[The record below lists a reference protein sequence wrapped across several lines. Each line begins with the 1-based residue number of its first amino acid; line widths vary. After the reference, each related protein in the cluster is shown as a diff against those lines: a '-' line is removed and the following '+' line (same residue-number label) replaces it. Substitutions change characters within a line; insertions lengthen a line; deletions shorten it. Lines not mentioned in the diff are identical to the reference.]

1 MAKAY
6 RTTRVA
12 SFSTVAGIT
21 LVLTL
26 LGAMLVLFITAYS
39 LTRHYQGQL
48 TVQVY
53 MNRDVEE
60 REVLD
65 LKKQIEGEA
74 FSAEVSYLSPEEAAA
89 DFAKELGQDFVDVMG
104 YNPLPASLDIKVD
117 PEFSL
122 DNIET
127 SIENLKKDARVE
139 DVIYQKGALQQLNEN
154 VRRWGFALG
163 VFAAL
168 LLVIALALISN
179 TITLAIFSQRFLI
192 KSMQLVGATYGF
204 IQRPFIWRGLKY
216 GFVASLLALTL
227 LAAVFYFFRD
237 DLNLITKVLA
247 ENHHYLWVIGGV
259 LSVGLLVS
267 WLSTL
272 FAVRRFIVLKQD
284 KLY

>member
-117 PEFSL
+117 PEFNL
-122 DNIET
+122 DNIE
-127 SIENLKKDARVE
+127 SAIENLKKDARVE

-259 LSVGLLVS
+259 FSVGLLVS